1 MPVDAANG
9 FERDDLLDTILP
21 LWTEE
26 RIAAAY
32 QGWHAV
38 GIRFFRPVTDALLK
52 AGGVQ
57 PGMHVLDVGT
67 GTGIPALVVA
77 DVVGPEG
84 KVVASDPS
92 AAMIAA
98 VASNAALAGT
108 TNVECVRAVVEALPF
123 PDGTFDVVVSQAG
136 IMFASD
142 LPRALS
148 EIARVTRRGGRVAF
162 SAWGPGD
169 ENPWLTGF
177 WDAVDDFRQRLQPSD
192 AAPSTDAPP
201 RPADPRNPF
210 RFADPGSLSG
220 ALRHAGFEAVAEEH
234 LTVWLRAPGRGE
246 PLLEFFLN
254 FSRFEEE
261 IPRDL
266 RPEFRERVLSSFGAY
281 ADRDEVSLPARIVIA
296 SASVGALRE
305 GSDAAAE

>member
-1 MPVDAANG
+1 MPVDAENG
-9 FERDDLLDTILP
+9 LLRDDLLDTILP

-32 QGWHAV
+32 QGWHAA

-67 GTGIPALVVA
+67 GTGIPALVLA
-77 DVVGPEG
+77 EVVGPEG

-92 AAMIAA
+92 APMIAA
-98 VASNAALAGT
+98 VASNASVAGT

-162 SAWGPGD
+162 SAWGRVD

-177 WDAVDDFRQRLQPSD
+177 WGAVDEFRERLQPSD
-192 AAPSTDAPP
+192 AVSSSDAPLP
-201 RPADPRNPF
+201 PPDPRNPF
-210 RFADPGSLSG
+210 RFAEPGSLSD
-220 ALRHAGFEAVAEEH
+220 ALRRAGLQDVAEEH

-246 PLLEFFLN
+246 ALLEFYLN

-266 RPEFRERVLSSFGAY
+266 RSEFRERVLSNFAAF
-281 ADRDEVSLPARIVIA
+281 ADGDEVSLPARIVIA
-296 SASVGALRE
+296 SGNVGLRE
-305 GSDAAAE
+305 GSGDAAE